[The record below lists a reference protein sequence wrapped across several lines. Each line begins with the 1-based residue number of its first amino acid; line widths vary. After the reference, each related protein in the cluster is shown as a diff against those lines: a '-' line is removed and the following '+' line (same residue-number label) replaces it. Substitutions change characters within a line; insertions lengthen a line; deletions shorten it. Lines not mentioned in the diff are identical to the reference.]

1 MTFRTFA
8 PVVCSLLIASLSAR
22 AELLRVDLSIFGMD

>member
-1 MTFRTFA
+1 MKIELA
-8 PVVCSLLIASLSAR
+8 LLSCALLASALPVR